1 VIYAFE
7 LASPLR
13 KGFGRDKVFSSQINK
28 ICEQMPLDP
37 EISKMD
43 TVVLSSKDL
52 KGLNRGK
59 VQTALLTKNPNVT
72 FIYIWSKKGEEDL
85 IDTPFKVELKKV
97 TPDSLYSAVNEIISD
112 TLIKSGRL
120 NADDSDSSIAIPKPL
135 KPKFKASQFG
145 RKDIEE
151 TEEAEEVV
159 IKIDPITGLHYYND
173 DITDEMIYCDETG
186 RQLTPAEIQI
196 AKDKIAMERKGEE
209 KEENGS
215 DDSDDDFEDID
226 IDLDADEESKDK
238 LKPATIN
245 LIKDAMAPE
254 EEVAEE
260 VPAPIA
266 VDKSTELK
274 NEIESIKSFNN
285 WGALNDALQETSIF
299 AELIANDADYN
310 GTIKVLES
318 LEVQMLDIMQNPRL
332 TADEKF
338 DKLLDLGRDKTTTKG
353 IANSLMVDKVISII
367 HNLSAEVGSI
377 AKTIVNKN
385 YKAIDAAAAVDR
397 IVLDDTANNEV
408 IDAAVKAEISLLNT
422 KKEISSLYSVMN
434 KTVQDTTKNLTS
446 GLPSENELINQI
458 IGMSDEYF
466 TPKNTKDL
474 FHRMLE
480 ALEENKNTFVQAD
493 ESVNKLL
500 DKLNDVAIKYRE
512 VIKYQSE
519 RILLLKANRVEDI
532 VIMDTALKPT
542 MQLFVGESGSGVTS
556 TVLARAGVI
565 ARGAKNVVIIDLS
578 RKAKFE
584 DYGIEAETWEN
595 FSESR
600 INREFLCVKAPE
612 IIDID
617 EILSHLKTRLDNYGS
632 INIILSP
639 EMISE
644 AAMLAGDSLTLN
656 FISDCTPR
664 NMVVMQEAIGAL
676 SSISNI
682 ARKVV
687 LVNPVQDPISCCR
700 TLGVELGNT
709 KLITIPY
716 LPEMK
721 ECLVN
726 KTQPAMYPEIR
737 GAYSHF

>member
-1 VIYAFE
+1 MIYSFE
-7 LASPLR
+7 LASLLR

-37 EISKMD
+37 EVSKMD

-97 TPDSLYSAVNEIISD
+97 TADSLYTAVNEIISD
-112 TLIKSGRL
+112 TLIKSGKL
-120 NADDSDSSIAIPKPL
+120 NADDSDSDIAIPKPL
-135 KPKFKASQFG
+135 KPKFKASKFG
-145 RKDIEE
+145 KKDEE
-151 TEEAEEVV
+151 DVEEAEEVIV
-159 IKIDPITGLHYYND
+159 KIDPITGLHYFND
-173 DITDEMIYCDETG
+173 DVTDEMIYCDEDG
-186 RQLTPAEIQI
+186 RRLTPAEVQI
-196 AKDKIAMERKGEE
+196 AKDKLAAEK
-209 KEENGS
+209 KEEAGS
-215 DDSDDDFEDID
+215 NDGGEDDDGFEDID
-226 IDLDADEESKDK
+226 IDLDDDNASGVEEKVALYPVK
-238 LKPATIN
+238 E
-245 LIKDAMAPE
+245 AMIPEQEE
-254 EEVAEE
+254 EEVKEQ
-260 VPAPIA
+260 PA
-266 VDKSTELK
+266 VNKSTELK

-285 WGALNDALQETSIF
+285 WEALNDALQETSIF
-299 AELIANDADYN
+299 ADLIANDADYN
-310 GTIKVLES
+310 GTLKVLES

-332 TADEKF
+332 SADEKF

-353 IANSLMVDKVISII
+353 ITNSIMVDKLISII
-367 HNLSAEVGSI
+367 HNLSAQVGSI
-377 AKTIVNKN
+377 AKGIVDKN

-408 IDAAVKAEISLLNT
+408 IDAAVKAEVSLLNT
-422 KKEISSLYSVMN
+422 KKEIASLYSVMN
-434 KTVQDTTKNLTS
+434 KTVQDTTKGFTA

-474 FHRMLE
+474 FHKMFE
-480 ALEENKNTFVQAD
+480 ALEENKSTFVQAD
-493 ESVNKLL
+493 ESVNRLL

-542 MQLFVGESGSGVTS
+542 MQLFIGESGSGVTS
-556 TVLARAGVI
+556 TVLARTGVI

-578 RKAKFE
+578 RKAKFA

-595 FSESR
+595 FSENR
-600 INREFLCVKAPE
+600 VNREFICVTAPE

-639 EMISE
+639 EQISE

-676 SSISNI
+676 SSIPNI

-737 GAYSHF
+737 GAFSHF

>member
-1 VIYAFE
+1 MIYSFE
-7 LASPLR
+7 LASLLR

-37 EISKMD
+37 EVSKMD

-97 TPDSLYSAVNEIISD
+97 TADLLYSAVNEIISD
-112 TLIKSGRL
+112 TLIKSGKL
-120 NADDSDSSIAIPKPL
+120 NADDSDSAIAIPKPL
-135 KPKFKASQFG
+135 KPKFKASKFG
-145 RKDIEE
+145 KKNEDEVEE
-151 TEEAEEVV
+151 TEEVV
-159 IKIDPITGLHYYND
+159 VKIDPITGLHYYND
-173 DITDEMIYCDETG
+173 DITDEMIYCDEDG
-186 RQLTPAEIQI
+186 RRLTPAEVQI
-196 AKDKIAMERKGEE
+196 AKDKLAAEK
-209 KEENGS
+209 KEEAGS
-215 DDSDDDFEDID
+215 NDGREDDDGFEDID
-226 IDLDADEESKDK
+226 IDLDDDSNTSGIEEKVALYPVK
-238 LKPATIN
+238 E
-245 LIKDAMAPE
+245 AMIPEQEE
-254 EEVAEE
+254 EEVKEQP
-260 VPAPIA
+260 VIN
-266 VDKSTELK
+266 KSMELK

-285 WGALNDALQETSIF
+285 WEALNDALQETSIF

-310 GTIKVLES
+310 GTLKVLES

-332 TADEKF
+332 SADEKF

-353 IANSLMVDKVISII
+353 ITNSIMVDKLISII
-367 HNLSAEVGSI
+367 HNLSAQVGSI
-377 AKTIVNKN
+377 AKGIVDKN

-408 IDAAVKAEISLLNT
+408 IDAAVKAEVSLLNT
-422 KKEISSLYSVMN
+422 KKEIASLYSVMN
-434 KTVQDTTKNLTS
+434 KTVQDTTKGLTS

-474 FHRMLE
+474 FHKMLE
-480 ALEENKNTFVQAD
+480 ALEENKSTFVQAD
-493 ESVNKLL
+493 ESVNRLL

-542 MQLFVGESGSGVTS
+542 MQLFIGESGSGVTS
-556 TVLARAGVI
+556 TVLARTGVI

-578 RKAKFE
+578 RKAKFA
-584 DYGIEAETWEN
+584 DYGIETETWEN
-595 FSESR
+595 FSENR
-600 INREFLCVKAPE
+600 VNREFICVTAPE

-639 EMISE
+639 EQISE

-676 SSISNI
+676 SSIPNI
-682 ARKVV
+682 ARKVI

-737 GAYSHF
+737 GAFSHF

>member
-1 VIYAFE
+1 
-7 LASPLR
+7 
-13 KGFGRDKVFSSQINK
+13 
-28 ICEQMPLDP
+28 MPLDP
-37 EISKMD
+37 EVSKMD

-97 TPDSLYSAVNEIISD
+97 TADSLYTAVNEIISD
-112 TLIKSGRL
+112 TLIKSGKL
-120 NADDSDSSIAIPKPL
+120 NADDSDSAIAIPKPL
-135 KPKFKASQFG
+135 KPKFKASRFG
-145 RKDIEE
+145 KKDEE
-151 TEEAEEVV
+151 EVEEAEEVIV
-159 IKIDPITGLHYYND
+159 KIDPITGLHYFND
-173 DITDEMIYCDETG
+173 DITDEMIYCDENG
-186 RQLTPAEIQI
+186 RRLTPAEVQI
-196 AKDKIAMERKGEE
+196 AKDKLAAEK
-209 KEENGS
+209 KEEVGS
-215 DDSDDDFEDID
+215 NDDSDDDGFEDID
-226 IDLDADEESKDK
+226 IDLDDDSNTSGIEEKVALYPVK
-238 LKPATIN
+238 E
-245 LIKDAMAPE
+245 AMISEQEE
-254 EEVAEE
+254 EEVKEQP
-260 VPAPIA
+260 VIN
-266 VDKSTELK
+266 KSVELK

-285 WGALNDALQETSIF
+285 WEALNDALQETSIF

-310 GTIKVLES
+310 GTLKVLES

-332 TADEKF
+332 SADEKF

-353 IANSLMVDKVISII
+353 ITNSIMVDKLISII
-367 HNLSAEVGSI
+367 HNLSAQVGSI
-377 AKTIVNKN
+377 AKGIVDKN

-408 IDAAVKAEISLLNT
+408 IDAAVKAEVSLLNT
-422 KKEISSLYSVMN
+422 KKEIASLYSVMN
-434 KTVQDTTKNLTS
+434 KTVQDTTKGLTS

-474 FHRMLE
+474 FHKMLE
-480 ALEENKNTFVQAD
+480 ALEENKSTFVQAD
-493 ESVNKLL
+493 ESVNRLL

-519 RILLLKANRVEDI
+519 RILLLKANRGEDI

-542 MQLFVGESGSGVTS
+542 MQLFIGESGSGVTS
-556 TVLARAGVI
+556 TVLARTGVI

-578 RKAKFE
+578 RKAKFA
-584 DYGIEAETWEN
+584 DYGIETETWEN
-595 FSESR
+595 FSENR
-600 INREFLCVKAPE
+600 VNREFICVTAPE

-639 EMISE
+639 EQISE

-676 SSISNI
+676 SSIPNI

-737 GAYSHF
+737 GAFSHF

>member
-1 VIYAFE
+1 MIYAFD
-7 LASPLR
+7 LASTLR

-37 EISKMD
+37 EVSKMD

-72 FIYIWSKKGEEDL
+72 FIYVWNKKGEEDL

-112 TLIKSGRL
+112 TLIKSGKL
-120 NADDSDSSIAIPKPL
+120 NADDSDSAIAIPKPL

-145 RKDIEE
+145 KKDIEE

-159 IKIDPITGLHYYND
+159 IKVDPITGLHYYND

-196 AKDKIAMERKGEE
+196 AKDKIAMEK
-209 KEENGS
+209 KEEAGNESSNGN
-215 DDSDDDFEDID
+215 DNDDFEDID
-226 IDLDADEESKDK
+226 IDLEDESGAKDE
-238 LKPATIN
+238 AQASTVS
-245 LIKDAMAPE
+245 LIKEAMAPE
-254 EEVAEE
+254 EEAVEE
-260 VPAPIA
+260 APAA

-353 IANSLMVDKVISII
+353 IANSLMVDKVVSII

-422 KKEISSLYSVMN
+422 KKEISLLYSVMN

-565 ARGAKNVVIIDLS
+565 ARGAKNVVILDLS
-578 RKAKFE
+578 RKAKFA

-595 FSESR
+595 FSENR
-600 INREFLCVKAPE
+600 VNREFLCVQAPE

-639 EMISE
+639 EQISE

-676 SSISNI
+676 SSIPNI

-726 KTQPAMYPEIR
+726 KAQPAMYPEIR
-737 GAYSHF
+737 GAFSHF

>member
-1 VIYAFE
+1 
-7 LASPLR
+7 
-13 KGFGRDKVFSSQINK
+13 
-28 ICEQMPLDP
+28 MPLDP

-145 RKDIEE
+145 RKDVEE
-151 TEEAEEVV
+151 TEESEEVI

-186 RQLTPAEIQI
+186 RQLTPAEVQI
-196 AKDKIAMERKGEE
+196 AKDKLAMEHKGEE
-209 KEENGS
+209 NEDSGS
-215 DDSDDDFEDID
+215 SSDGDDDFEDID
-226 IDLDADEESKDK
+226 IDLDNDADESEGN
-238 LKPATIN
+238 KPSTVS

-254 EEVAEE
+254 EDEVIEPKADA
-260 VPAPIA
+260 VPT
-266 VDKSTELK
+266 VDKATELK

-310 GTIKVLES
+310 GTLKVLES

-353 IANSLMVDKVISII
+353 IANSLMVDKLISII

-377 AKTIVNKN
+377 AKSIVNKN

-556 TVLARAGVI
+556 TVLARTGVI
-565 ARGAKNVVIIDLS
+565 ARGAKNVVVIDLS

-584 DYGIEAETWEN
+584 DYGIEPETWDN
-595 FSESR
+595 FSENR
-600 INREFLCVKAPE
+600 INREFLCVTAPE

-617 EILSHLKTRLDNYGS
+617 EIVDHLKTRLDNYGS
-632 INIILSP
+632 INIVLSP
-639 EMISE
+639 EQVSE
-644 AAMLAGDSLTLN
+644 IAMLAENSLTLN

-664 NMVVMQEAIGAL
+664 NMVVMQEAIASL

-700 TLGVELGNT
+700 ILGVELGNT

-737 GAYSHF
+737 GAFSHF

>member
-1 VIYAFE
+1 MIYSFE
-7 LASPLR
+7 LASLLR

-37 EISKMD
+37 EVSKMD

-97 TPDSLYSAVNEIISD
+97 TADSLYSAVNEIISD
-112 TLIKSGRL
+112 TLIKSGKL
-120 NADDSDSSIAIPKPL
+120 NADDSDSAIAIPKPL
-135 KPKFKASQFG
+135 KPKFKASRFG
-145 RKDIEE
+145 KKDEE
-151 TEEAEEVV
+151 EVEEAEEVIV
-159 IKIDPITGLHYYND
+159 KIDPITGLHYFND
-173 DITDEMIYCDETG
+173 DITDEMIYCDEDG
-186 RQLTPAEIQI
+186 RRLTPAEVQI
-196 AKDKIAMERKGEE
+196 AKDKLAAEK
-209 KEENGS
+209 KEEAGS
-215 DDSDDDFEDID
+215 NDGREDDDGFEDID
-226 IDLDADEESKDK
+226 IDLDDDSNTSGIEEKVALYPVK
-238 LKPATIN
+238 E
-245 LIKDAMAPE
+245 AMIPEQEE
-254 EEVAEE
+254 EEVKEQP
-260 VPAPIA
+260 VIN
-266 VDKSTELK
+266 KSMELK

-285 WGALNDALQETSIF
+285 WEALNDALQETSIF

-310 GTIKVLES
+310 GTLKVLES

-332 TADEKF
+332 SADEKF

-353 IANSLMVDKVISII
+353 ITNSIMVDKLISII
-367 HNLSAEVGSI
+367 HNLSAQVGSI
-377 AKTIVNKN
+377 AKNIVDKN
-385 YKAIDAAAAVDR
+385 YKAIDTAAAVDR

-408 IDAAVKAEISLLNT
+408 IDAAVKAEVSLLNT
-422 KKEISSLYSVMN
+422 KKEIASLYSVMN
-434 KTVQDTTKNLTS
+434 KTVQDTTKGFTA

-474 FHRMLE
+474 FHKMLE
-480 ALEENKNTFVQAD
+480 ALEENKSTFVQAD
-493 ESVNKLL
+493 ESVNRLL

-542 MQLFVGESGSGVTS
+542 MQLFIGESGSGVTS
-556 TVLARAGVI
+556 TVLARTGVI

-578 RKAKFE
+578 RKAKFA
-584 DYGIEAETWEN
+584 DYGIETETWEN
-595 FSESR
+595 FSENR
-600 INREFLCVKAPE
+600 VNREFICVTAPE

-639 EMISE
+639 EQISE

-737 GAYSHF
+737 GAFSHF

>member
-1 VIYAFE
+1 MIYSFE
-7 LASPLR
+7 LASLLR

-37 EISKMD
+37 EVSKMD

-97 TPDSLYSAVNEIISD
+97 TADSLYTAVNEIISD
-112 TLIKSGRL
+112 TLIKSGKL
-120 NADDSDSSIAIPKPL
+120 NADDSDSAIAIPKPL
-135 KPKFKASQFG
+135 KPKFKASKFG
-145 RKDIEE
+145 KKDEE
-151 TEEAEEVV
+151 EVEEAEEVIV
-159 IKIDPITGLHYYND
+159 KIDPITGLHYFND
-173 DITDEMIYCDETG
+173 DVTDEMIYCDEDG
-186 RQLTPAEIQI
+186 RRLTPAEVQI
-196 AKDKIAMERKGEE
+196 AKDKLAMEK
-209 KEENGS
+209 KEEAGS
-215 DDSDDDFEDID
+215 NTDDGDDGFEDID
-226 IDLDADEESKDK
+226 IDLDDDNNTSGIEEKVALYPVK
-238 LKPATIN
+238 E
-245 LIKDAMAPE
+245 AMIPEQEE
-254 EEVAEE
+254 EEVKEQP
-260 VPAPIA
+260 V

-285 WGALNDALQETSIF
+285 WEALNDALQETSIF
-299 AELIANDADYN
+299 ADLIANDADYN
-310 GTIKVLES
+310 GTLKVLES

-332 TADEKF
+332 SADEKF

-353 IANSLMVDKVISII
+353 ITNSIMVDKLISII
-367 HNLSAEVGSI
+367 HNLSAQVGSL
-377 AKTIVNKN
+377 AKTIVDKN

-408 IDAAVKAEISLLNT
+408 IDAAVKAEVSLLNT
-422 KKEISSLYSVMN
+422 KKEIASLYSVMN
-434 KTVQDTTKNLTS
+434 KAVQDTTKGFTA

-474 FHRMLE
+474 FHKMLE
-480 ALEENKNTFVQAD
+480 ALEENKSTFVQAD
-493 ESVNKLL
+493 ESVNRLL

-542 MQLFVGESGSGVTS
+542 MQLFIGESGSGVTS
-556 TVLARAGVI
+556 TVLARTGVI

-578 RKAKFE
+578 RKAKFA
-584 DYGIEAETWEN
+584 DYGIETETWEN
-595 FSESR
+595 FSENR
-600 INREFLCVKAPE
+600 VNREFICVTAPE

-639 EMISE
+639 EQISE

-676 SSISNI
+676 SSIPNI

-737 GAYSHF
+737 GAFSHF

>member
-1 VIYAFE
+1 MIYSFE
-7 LASPLR
+7 LASLLR

-37 EISKMD
+37 EVSKMD

-97 TPDSLYSAVNEIISD
+97 TADSLYSAVNEIISD
-112 TLIKSGRL
+112 TLIKSGKL
-120 NADDSDSSIAIPKPL
+120 NADDSDSAIAIPKPL
-135 KPKFKASQFG
+135 KPKFKASKFG
-145 RKDIEE
+145 KKDEDEVEE
-151 TEEAEEVV
+151 TEEVV
-159 IKIDPITGLHYYND
+159 VKIDPITGLHYYND
-173 DITDEMIYCDETG
+173 DITDEMIYCDEDG
-186 RQLTPAEIQI
+186 RRLTPAEVQI
-196 AKDKIAMERKGEE
+196 AKDKLAAEK
-209 KEENGS
+209 KEEAGS
-215 DDSDDDFEDID
+215 NDGREDDDGFEDID
-226 IDLDADEESKDK
+226 IDLDAEDNDK

-254 EEVAEE
+254 EKVAEE
-260 VPAPIA
+260 APAPIA

-385 YKAIDAAAAVDR
+385 YKAIDAAASVDR

-480 ALEENKNTFVQAD
+480 ALEENKSTFVQAD
-493 ESVNKLL
+493 ESVNRLL

-542 MQLFVGESGSGVTS
+542 MQLFIGESGSGVTS
-556 TVLARAGVI
+556 TVLARTGVI

-578 RKAKFE
+578 RKAKFA

-595 FSESR
+595 FSENR
-600 INREFLCVKAPE
+600 VNREFICVTAPE

-639 EMISE
+639 EQISE

-676 SSISNI
+676 SSIPNI

-737 GAYSHF
+737 GAFSHF

>member
-1 VIYAFE
+1 
-7 LASPLR
+7 
-13 KGFGRDKVFSSQINK
+13 
-28 ICEQMPLDP
+28 MPLDP

-145 RKDIEE
+145 RKDVEE

-209 KEENGS
+209 KEDSGS
-215 DDSDDDFEDID
+215 DDGDDDFEDID
-226 IDLDADEESKDK
+226 IDLDTDDTEAQDK

-245 LIKDAMAPE
+245 LIKDAMSPV

-260 VPAPIA
+260 APAPVA

-385 YKAIDAAAAVDR
+385 YKAIDAAASVDR

-480 ALEENKNTFVQAD
+480 SLEENKNTFVQAD

-542 MQLFVGESGSGVTS
+542 MQLFIGESGSGVTS
-556 TVLARAGVI
+556 TVLARTGVI

-578 RKAKFE
+578 RKAKFA

-595 FSESR
+595 FSENR
-600 INREFLCVKAPE
+600 VNREFICVTAPE

-639 EMISE
+639 EQISE

-676 SSISNI
+676 SSIPNI

>member
-1 VIYAFE
+1 MIYSFE
-7 LASPLR
+7 LASLLR

-37 EISKMD
+37 EVSKMD

-97 TPDSLYSAVNEIISD
+97 TADSLYTAVNEIISD
-112 TLIKSGRL
+112 TLIKSGKL
-120 NADDSDSSIAIPKPL
+120 NADDSDSAIAIPKPL
-135 KPKFKASQFG
+135 KPKFKASKFG
-145 RKDIEE
+145 KKDEE
-151 TEEAEEVV
+151 EVEEAEEVIV
-159 IKIDPITGLHYYND
+159 KIDPITGLHYFND
-173 DITDEMIYCDETG
+173 DVTDEMIYCDEDG
-186 RQLTPAEIQI
+186 RRLTPAEVQI
-196 AKDKIAMERKGEE
+196 AKDKLAMEK
-209 KEENGS
+209 KEEAGS
-215 DDSDDDFEDID
+215 NTDDGDDGFEDID
-226 IDLDADEESKDK
+226 IDLDDDNNTSGIEEKVALYPVK
-238 LKPATIN
+238 E
-245 LIKDAMAPE
+245 AMIPEQEE
-254 EEVAEE
+254 EEVKEQP
-260 VPAPIA
+260 V

-285 WGALNDALQETSIF
+285 WEALNDALQETSIF
-299 AELIANDADYN
+299 ADLIANDADYN
-310 GTIKVLES
+310 GTLKVLES

-332 TADEKF
+332 SADEKF

-353 IANSLMVDKVISII
+353 ITNSIMVDKLISII
-367 HNLSAEVGSI
+367 HNLSAQVGSL
-377 AKTIVNKN
+377 AKTIVDKN

-408 IDAAVKAEISLLNT
+408 IDAAVKAEVSLLNT
-422 KKEISSLYSVMN
+422 KKEIASLYSVMN
-434 KTVQDTTKNLTS
+434 KTVQDTTKGFTA

-474 FHRMLE
+474 FHKMLE
-480 ALEENKNTFVQAD
+480 ALEENKSTFVQAD
-493 ESVNKLL
+493 ESVNRLL

-542 MQLFVGESGSGVTS
+542 MQLFIGESGSGVTS
-556 TVLARAGVI
+556 TVLARTGVI

-578 RKAKFE
+578 RKAKFA
-584 DYGIEAETWEN
+584 DYGIETETWEN
-595 FSESR
+595 FSENR
-600 INREFLCVKAPE
+600 VNREFICVTAPE

-639 EMISE
+639 EQISE

-676 SSISNI
+676 SSIPNI

-737 GAYSHF
+737 GAFSHF

>member
-1 VIYAFE
+1 
-7 LASPLR
+7 
-13 KGFGRDKVFSSQINK
+13 
-28 ICEQMPLDP
+28 MPLDP
-37 EISKMD
+37 EVSKMD

-97 TPDSLYSAVNEIISD
+97 TADSLYSAVNEIISD
-112 TLIKSGRL
+112 TLIKSGKL
-120 NADDSDSSIAIPKPL
+120 NADDSDSAIAIPKPL
-135 KPKFKASQFG
+135 KPKFKASKFG
-145 RKDIEE
+145 KKDEDEVEE
-151 TEEAEEVV
+151 TEEVV
-159 IKIDPITGLHYYND
+159 VKIDPITGLHYYND
-173 DITDEMIYCDETG
+173 DITDEMIYCDESG
-186 RQLTPAEIQI
+186 RQLTPAEVQI
-196 AKDKIAMERKGEE
+196 AKDKLAMEK
-209 KEENGS
+209 KEEAGS
-215 DDSDDDFEDID
+215 NDDDGFEDID
-226 IDLDADEESKDK
+226 IDLDDDGNTSGIEEKVALYPVK
-238 LKPATIN
+238 E
-245 LIKDAMAPE
+245 AMIPEQEE
-254 EEVAEE
+254 EEVKEQP
-260 VPAPIA
+260 VIN
-266 VDKSTELK
+266 KSMELK

-285 WGALNDALQETSIF
+285 WEALNDALQETSIF

-310 GTIKVLES
+310 GTLKVLES

-332 TADEKF
+332 SADEKF

-353 IANSLMVDKVISII
+353 ITNSIMVDKLISII
-367 HNLSAEVGSI
+367 HNLSAQVGSI
-377 AKTIVNKN
+377 AKGIVDKN

-408 IDAAVKAEISLLNT
+408 IDAAVKAEVSLLNT
-422 KKEISSLYSVMN
+422 KKEIASLYSVMN
-434 KTVQDTTKNLTS
+434 KTVQDTTKGFTA

-474 FHRMLE
+474 FHKMLE
-480 ALEENKNTFVQAD
+480 ALEENKSTFVQAD
-493 ESVNKLL
+493 ESVNRLL

-542 MQLFVGESGSGVTS
+542 MQLFIGESGSGVTS
-556 TVLARAGVI
+556 TVLARTGVI

-578 RKAKFE
+578 RKAKFA
-584 DYGIEAETWEN
+584 DYGIEIETWEN
-595 FSESR
+595 FSENR
-600 INREFLCVKAPE
+600 VNREFICITAPE

-639 EMISE
+639 EQISE

-676 SSISNI
+676 SSIPNI

-737 GAYSHF
+737 GAFSHF

>member
-1 VIYAFE
+1 MIYAFE
-7 LASPLR
+7 LASTLR

-37 EISKMD
+37 EVSKMD

-72 FIYIWSKKGEEDL
+72 FIYVWNKKGEEDL

-145 RKDIEE
+145 KKDVEE
-151 TEEAEEVV
+151 SEESEEVI

-196 AKDKIAMERKGEE
+196 AKDKIAMEH
-209 KEENGS
+209 KEEEEEAT
-215 DDSDDDFEDID
+215 DDDDDFEDID
-226 IDLDADEESKDK
+226 IDLDADESEDEDKSK
-238 LKPATIN
+238 PSTVS

-254 EEVAEE
+254 EEVIVEE
-260 VPAPIA
+260 APA
-266 VDKSTELK
+266 VGKSEELK

-353 IANSLMVDKVISII
+353 IANSLMVDKIISII

-377 AKTIVNKN
+377 AKSIVNKN

-500 DKLNDVAIKYRE
+500 DKLNEVAIKYRE

-556 TVLARAGVI
+556 TVLARTGVI

-578 RKAKFE
+578 RRAKFE

-639 EMISE
+639 EQVSE
-644 AAMLAGDSLTLN
+644 IAMLAGDSLTLN

-664 NMVVMQEAIGAL
+664 NMVIMQEAIAAL

-700 TLGVELGNT
+700 ILGVELGNT

-737 GAYSHF
+737 GAFSHF

>member
-1 VIYAFE
+1 MIYSFE
-7 LASPLR
+7 LASLLR

-37 EISKMD
+37 EVSKMD

-97 TPDSLYSAVNEIISD
+97 TADSLYSAVNEIISD
-112 TLIKSGRL
+112 TLIKSGKL
-120 NADDSDSSIAIPKPL
+120 NADDSDSAIAIPKPL
-135 KPKFKASQFG
+135 KPKFKASKFG
-145 RKDIEE
+145 KKDEE
-151 TEEAEEVV
+151 EVEEAEEVIV
-159 IKIDPITGLHYYND
+159 KIDPITGLHYFND
-173 DITDEMIYCDETG
+173 DITDEMIYCDEDG
-186 RQLTPAEIQI
+186 RRLTPAEVQI
-196 AKDKIAMERKGEE
+196 AKDKLAMEK
-209 KEENGS
+209 KEEAGS
-215 DDSDDDFEDID
+215 NDGGEDDDGFEDID
-226 IDLDADEESKDK
+226 IDLDDDSNTSGIEEKVALYPVKEAMIPEQEEESVKEQ
-238 LKPATIN
+238 PAIN
-245 LIKDAMAPE
+245 
-254 EEVAEE
+254 
-260 VPAPIA
+260 
-266 VDKSTELK
+266 KSMELK
-274 NEIESIKSFNN
+274 NEIESIQSFNN
-285 WGALNDALQETSIF
+285 WEALNDALQETSIF

-310 GTIKVLES
+310 GTLKVLES

-332 TADEKF
+332 SADEKF

-353 IANSLMVDKVISII
+353 ITNSIMVDKLISII
-367 HNLSAEVGSI
+367 HNLSAQVGSI
-377 AKTIVNKN
+377 AKGIVDKN

-408 IDAAVKAEISLLNT
+408 IDAAVKAEVSLLNT
-422 KKEISSLYSVMN
+422 KKEIASLYSVMN
-434 KTVQDTTKNLTS
+434 KTVQDTTKGFTA

-474 FHRMLE
+474 FHKMLE
-480 ALEENKNTFVQAD
+480 ALEENKSTFVQAD
-493 ESVNKLL
+493 ESVNRLL

-542 MQLFVGESGSGVTS
+542 MQLFIGESGSGVTS
-556 TVLARAGVI
+556 TVLARTGVI

-578 RKAKFE
+578 RKAKFA
-584 DYGIEAETWEN
+584 DYGIEAETWDN
-595 FSESR
+595 FSENR
-600 INREFLCVKAPE
+600 VNREFICVTAPE

-639 EMISE
+639 EQISE

-664 NMVVMQEAIGAL
+664 NMVIIQEAIGAL
-676 SSISNI
+676 SSIPNI

-737 GAYSHF
+737 GAFSHF

>member
-1 VIYAFE
+1 MIYAFE
-7 LASPLR
+7 LASTLR

-59 VQTALLTKNPNVT
+59 VQTALLTKNPSVT
-72 FIYIWSKKGEEDL
+72 FIYVWSKKGEEDL

-145 RKDIEE
+145 RKDVEE
-151 TEEAEEVV
+151 AEEAEEVV
-159 IKIDPITGLHYYND
+159 IKIDPVTGLHYYND

-196 AKDKIAMERKGEE
+196 AKDKIAMEHKGEE
-209 KEENGS
+209 KEDSGS
-215 DDSDDDFEDID
+215 DDGNDDFEDID

-254 EEVAEE
+254 EEVVEE
-260 VPAPIA
+260 APAPVA

-385 YKAIDAAAAVDR
+385 YKAIDAAASVDR

-556 TVLARAGVI
+556 TVLARTGVI

-595 FSESR
+595 FAESR

-737 GAYSHF
+737 GAFSHF

>member
-1 VIYAFE
+1 MIYSFE
-7 LASPLR
+7 LASLLR

-37 EISKMD
+37 EVSKMD

-97 TPDSLYSAVNEIISD
+97 TADSLYSAVNEIISD
-112 TLIKSGRL
+112 TLIKSGKL
-120 NADDSDSSIAIPKPL
+120 NADDSDSAIAIPKPL
-135 KPKFKASQFG
+135 KPKFKASKFG
-145 RKDIEE
+145 KKDEDEVEE
-151 TEEAEEVV
+151 TEEVV
-159 IKIDPITGLHYYND
+159 VKIDPITGLHYYND
-173 DITDEMIYCDETG
+173 DITDEMIYCDENG
-186 RQLTPAEIQI
+186 RQLTPAEVQI
-196 AKDKIAMERKGEE
+196 AKDKLAMEK
-209 KEENGS
+209 KEEAGS
-215 DDSDDDFEDID
+215 NDSTGDDDGFEDID
-226 IDLDADEESKDK
+226 IDLDDDSNTSGIEEKVALYPVK
-238 LKPATIN
+238 E
-245 LIKDAMAPE
+245 AMIPEQEE
-254 EEVAEE
+254 EEVKEQ
-260 VPAPIA
+260 PA
-266 VDKSTELK
+266 VNKSTELK

-285 WGALNDALQETSIF
+285 WEALNDALQETSIF
-299 AELIANDADYN
+299 ADLIANDADYN
-310 GTIKVLES
+310 GTLKVLES

-332 TADEKF
+332 SADEKF

-353 IANSLMVDKVISII
+353 ITNSIMVDKLISII
-367 HNLSAEVGSI
+367 HNLSAQVGSI
-377 AKTIVNKN
+377 AKGIVDKN

-408 IDAAVKAEISLLNT
+408 IDAAVKAEVSLLNT
-422 KKEISSLYSVMN
+422 KKEIASLYSVMN
-434 KTVQDTTKNLTS
+434 KTVQDTTKGFTA

-474 FHRMLE
+474 FHKMLE
-480 ALEENKNTFVQAD
+480 ALEENKSTFVQAD
-493 ESVNKLL
+493 ESVNRLL

-542 MQLFVGESGSGVTS
+542 MQLFIGESGSGVTS
-556 TVLARAGVI
+556 TVLARTGVI

-584 DYGIEAETWEN
+584 DYGIEPETWEN

-639 EMISE
+639 EQISE
-644 AAMLAGDSLTLN
+644 AAILAGDSLTLN

-676 SSISNI
+676 SSIPNI

-737 GAYSHF
+737 GAFSHF

>member
-1 VIYAFE
+1 MIYSFE
-7 LASPLR
+7 LASLLR

-37 EISKMD
+37 EVSKMD

-97 TPDSLYSAVNEIISD
+97 TADSLYTAVNEIISD
-112 TLIKSGRL
+112 TLIKSGKL
-120 NADDSDSSIAIPKPL
+120 NADDSDSAIAIPKPL
-135 KPKFKASQFG
+135 KPKFKASRFG
-145 RKDIEE
+145 KKDEDGV
-151 TEEAEEVV
+151 EEAEEVIV
-159 IKIDPITGLHYYND
+159 KIDPITGLHYFND
-173 DITDEMIYCDETG
+173 DITDEMIYCDEDG
-186 RQLTPAEIQI
+186 RRLTPAEVQI
-196 AKDKIAMERKGEE
+196 AKDKLAMEK
-209 KEENGS
+209 KEEAGS
-215 DDSDDDFEDID
+215 NDGGEDDDGFKDID
-226 IDLDADEESKDK
+226 IDLDDDNASGVEEKVALYPVK
-238 LKPATIN
+238 E
-245 LIKDAMAPE
+245 AMIPEQEE
-254 EEVAEE
+254 EEVKEQP
-260 VPAPIA
+260 VIN
-266 VDKSTELK
+266 KSMELK

-285 WGALNDALQETSIF
+285 WEALNDALQETSIF
-299 AELIANDADYN
+299 ADLIANDADYN
-310 GTIKVLES
+310 GTLKVLES

-332 TADEKF
+332 SADEKF

-353 IANSLMVDKVISII
+353 ITNSIMVDKLISII
-367 HNLSAEVGSI
+367 HNLSAQVGSI
-377 AKTIVNKN
+377 AKTIVDKN

-408 IDAAVKAEISLLNT
+408 IDAAVKAEVSLLNT
-422 KKEISSLYSVMN
+422 KKEIASLYSVMN
-434 KTVQDTTKNLTS
+434 KTVQDTTKGFTA

-474 FHRMLE
+474 FHKMLE
-480 ALEENKNTFVQAD
+480 ALEENKSTFVQAD
-493 ESVNKLL
+493 ESVNRLL

-542 MQLFVGESGSGVTS
+542 MQLFIGESGSGVTS
-556 TVLARAGVI
+556 TVLARTGVI

-578 RKAKFE
+578 RKAKFA
-584 DYGIEAETWEN
+584 DYGIETETWEN
-595 FSESR
+595 FSENR
-600 INREFLCVKAPE
+600 VNREFLCVKAPE

-639 EMISE
+639 EQISE
-644 AAMLAGDSLTLN
+644 AAMLVGDSLTLN

-676 SSISNI
+676 SSIPNI

-737 GAYSHF
+737 GAFSHF

>member
-1 VIYAFE
+1 MIYSFE
-7 LASPLR
+7 LASLLR

-37 EISKMD
+37 EVSKMD

-97 TPDSLYSAVNEIISD
+97 TADSLYSAVNEIISD
-112 TLIKSGRL
+112 TLIKSGKL
-120 NADDSDSSIAIPKPL
+120 NADDSDSTIAIPKPL
-135 KPKFKASQFG
+135 KPKFKASRFG
-145 RKDIEE
+145 KKDEDE
-151 TEEAEEVV
+151 VEEAEEVIV
-159 IKIDPITGLHYYND
+159 KIDPITGLHYFND
-173 DITDEMIYCDETG
+173 DITDEMIYCDEDG
-186 RQLTPAEIQI
+186 RRLTPAEVQI
-196 AKDKIAMERKGEE
+196 AKDKLAMEK
-209 KEENGS
+209 KEEAGS
-215 DDSDDDFEDID
+215 NDGGEDDDGFEDID
-226 IDLDADEESKDK
+226 IDLDDDNASGVEEKVDLYPVK
-238 LKPATIN
+238 E
-245 LIKDAMAPE
+245 AMIPEQEE
-254 EEVAEE
+254 EEVKEQ
-260 VPAPIA
+260 PA
-266 VDKSTELK
+266 VNKSTELK

-285 WGALNDALQETSIF
+285 WEALNDALQETSIF

-310 GTIKVLES
+310 GTLKVLES

-332 TADEKF
+332 SADEKF

-353 IANSLMVDKVISII
+353 ITNSIMVDKLISII
-367 HNLSAEVGSI
+367 HNLSAQVGSI
-377 AKTIVNKN
+377 AKTIVDKN

-408 IDAAVKAEISLLNT
+408 IDAAVKAEVSLLNT
-422 KKEISSLYSVMN
+422 KKEIASLYSVMN
-434 KTVQDTTKNLTS
+434 KTVQDTTKGFTA

-474 FHRMLE
+474 FHKMLE
-480 ALEENKNTFVQAD
+480 ALEENKSTFVQAD
-493 ESVNKLL
+493 ESVNRLL

-542 MQLFVGESGSGVTS
+542 MQLFIGESGSGVTS
-556 TVLARAGVI
+556 TVLARTGVI
-565 ARGAKNVVIIDLS
+565 ARGAKNVVIIDLG
-578 RKAKFE
+578 RKAKFA
-584 DYGIEAETWEN
+584 DYGIETETWEN
-595 FSESR
+595 FSENR
-600 INREFLCVKAPE
+600 VNREFICVTAPE

-639 EMISE
+639 EQISE

-737 GAYSHF
+737 GAFSHF

>member
-1 VIYAFE
+1 MIYSFE
-7 LASPLR
+7 LASLLR

-37 EISKMD
+37 EVSKMD

-97 TPDSLYSAVNEIISD
+97 TADSLYTAVNEIISD
-112 TLIKSGRL
+112 TLIKSGKL
-120 NADDSDSSIAIPKPL
+120 NADDSDSAIAIPKPL
-135 KPKFKASQFG
+135 KLKFKASRFG
-145 RKDIEE
+145 KKNEDEVEE
-151 TEEAEEVV
+151 TEEV
-159 IKIDPITGLHYYND
+159 IVKIDPITGLHYFND
-173 DITDEMIYCDETG
+173 DITDEMIYCDEDG
-186 RQLTPAEIQI
+186 RRLTPAEVQI
-196 AKDKIAMERKGEE
+196 AKDKLAMEK
-209 KEENGS
+209 KEEAGSNDDGDDNG
-215 DDSDDDFEDID
+215 FEDID
-226 IDLDADEESKDK
+226 IDLDDDSNTSGIEEKVSLYSVKE
-238 LKPATIN
+238 
-245 LIKDAMAPE
+245 AMIPEQEE
-254 EEVAEE
+254 EEVKEQP
-260 VPAPIA
+260 V
-266 VDKSTELK
+266 VNKSTELK

-285 WGALNDALQETSIF
+285 WEALNDALQETSIF

-310 GTIKVLES
+310 GTLKVLES

-332 TADEKF
+332 SADEKF

-353 IANSLMVDKVISII
+353 ITNSIMVDKLVSII
-367 HNLSAEVGSI
+367 HNLSAQVGSI
-377 AKTIVNKN
+377 AKTIVDKN

-408 IDAAVKAEISLLNT
+408 IDAAVKAEVSLLNT
-422 KKEISSLYSVMN
+422 KKEIASLYSVMN
-434 KTVQDTTKNLTS
+434 KTVQDTTKGFTA

-474 FHRMLE
+474 FHKMLE
-480 ALEENKNTFVQAD
+480 ALEENKSTFVQAD
-493 ESVNKLL
+493 ESVNRLL

-542 MQLFVGESGSGVTS
+542 MQLFIGESGSGVTS
-556 TVLARAGVI
+556 TVLARTGVI

-578 RKAKFE
+578 RKAKFA
-584 DYGIEAETWEN
+584 DYGIETETWEN
-595 FSESR
+595 FSENR
-600 INREFLCVKAPE
+600 VNREFICVTAPE

-639 EMISE
+639 EQISE
-644 AAMLAGDSLTLN
+644 AAMLVGDSLTLN

-664 NMVVMQEAIGAL
+664 NMVIMQEAIGAL

-737 GAYSHF
+737 GAFSHF

>member
-1 VIYAFE
+1 MIYSFE
-7 LASPLR
+7 LASLLR

-37 EISKMD
+37 EVSKMD

-97 TPDSLYSAVNEIISD
+97 TADSLYTAVNEIISD
-112 TLIKSGRL
+112 TLIKSGKL

-135 KPKFKASQFG
+135 KPKFKASRFG
-145 RKDIEE
+145 KKDEE
-151 TEEAEEVV
+151 EVEEAEEVIV
-159 IKIDPITGLHYYND
+159 KIDPITGLHYFND
-173 DITDEMIYCDETG
+173 DITDEMIYCDEDG
-186 RQLTPAEIQI
+186 RRLTPAEVQI
-196 AKDKIAMERKGEE
+196 AKDKLAMEK
-209 KEENGS
+209 KEEAGS
-215 DDSDDDFEDID
+215 NDGGEDDDGFEDID
-226 IDLDADEESKDK
+226 IDLDDDNASGVEEKVALYPVK
-238 LKPATIN
+238 E
-245 LIKDAMAPE
+245 AMIPEQEE
-254 EEVAEE
+254 EEVKEQ
-260 VPAPIA
+260 PA
-266 VDKSTELK
+266 VNKSTELK

-285 WGALNDALQETSIF
+285 WEALNDALQETSIF

-310 GTIKVLES
+310 GTLKVLES

-332 TADEKF
+332 SADEKF

-353 IANSLMVDKVISII
+353 ITNSIMVDKLVSII
-367 HNLSAEVGSI
+367 HNLSAQVGSI
-377 AKTIVNKN
+377 AKGIVDKN

-408 IDAAVKAEISLLNT
+408 IDAAVKAEVSLLNT
-422 KKEISSLYSVMN
+422 KKEIASLYSVMN
-434 KTVQDTTKNLTS
+434 KTVQDTTKGFTA

-474 FHRMLE
+474 FHKMLE
-480 ALEENKNTFVQAD
+480 ALEENKSTFVQAD
-493 ESVNKLL
+493 ESVNRLL

-542 MQLFVGESGSGVTS
+542 MQLFIGESGSGVTS
-556 TVLARAGVI
+556 TVLARTGVI

-578 RKAKFE
+578 RKAKFA
-584 DYGIEAETWEN
+584 DYGIEIETWEN
-595 FSESR
+595 FSENR
-600 INREFLCVKAPE
+600 VNREFICVTAPE

-639 EMISE
+639 EQISE

-737 GAYSHF
+737 GAFSHF

>member
-1 VIYAFE
+1 MIYSFE
-7 LASPLR
+7 LASLLR

-37 EISKMD
+37 EVSKMD

-97 TPDSLYSAVNEIISD
+97 TADSLYSAVNEIISD
-112 TLIKSGRL
+112 TLIKSGKL
-120 NADDSDSSIAIPKPL
+120 NADDSDSAIAIPKPL
-135 KPKFKASQFG
+135 KPKFKASRFG
-145 RKDIEE
+145 KKDEE
-151 TEEAEEVV
+151 EVEEAEEVIV
-159 IKIDPITGLHYYND
+159 KIDPITGLHYFND
-173 DITDEMIYCDETG
+173 DITDEMIYCDEDG
-186 RQLTPAEIQI
+186 RRLTPAEVQI
-196 AKDKIAMERKGEE
+196 AKDKLAAEK
-209 KEENGS
+209 KEEAGSNDSNG
-215 DDSDDDFEDID
+215 DDDGFEDID
-226 IDLDADEESKDK
+226 IDLDDDSNTSGIEEKVALYPVK
-238 LKPATIN
+238 E
-245 LIKDAMAPE
+245 AMIPEQEE
-254 EEVAEE
+254 EEVKEQP
-260 VPAPIA
+260 VIN
-266 VDKSTELK
+266 KSMELK

-285 WGALNDALQETSIF
+285 WEALNDALQETSIF

-310 GTIKVLES
+310 GTLKVLES

-332 TADEKF
+332 SADEKF

-353 IANSLMVDKVISII
+353 ITNSIMVDKLISII
-367 HNLSAEVGSI
+367 HNLSAQVGSI
-377 AKTIVNKN
+377 AKGIVDKN

-397 IVLDDTANNEV
+397 IVLDDTANNDV
-408 IDAAVKAEISLLNT
+408 IDAAVKAEVSLLNT
-422 KKEISSLYSVMN
+422 KKEIASLYSVMN
-434 KTVQDTTKNLTS
+434 KTVQDTTKGFTA

-474 FHRMLE
+474 FHKMLE
-480 ALEENKNTFVQAD
+480 ALEENKSTFVQAD
-493 ESVNKLL
+493 ESVNRLL

-542 MQLFVGESGSGVTS
+542 MQLFIGESGSGVTS
-556 TVLARAGVI
+556 TVLARTGVI

-578 RKAKFE
+578 RKAKFD
-584 DYGIEAETWEN
+584 DYGIETETWEN
-595 FSESR
+595 FSENR
-600 INREFLCVKAPE
+600 VNREFICVTAPE

-639 EMISE
+639 EQISE

-676 SSISNI
+676 SSIPNI

-737 GAYSHF
+737 GAFSHF

>member
-1 VIYAFE
+1 
-7 LASPLR
+7 
-13 KGFGRDKVFSSQINK
+13 
-28 ICEQMPLDP
+28 MPLDP

-120 NADDSDSSIAIPKPL
+120 NADDSDSSIAIPNPL

-145 RKDIEE
+145 RKDVEEIEE
-151 TEEAEEVV
+151 SEEVI

-186 RQLTPAEIQI
+186 RQLTPAEVQI
-196 AKDKIAMERKGEE
+196 AKDKLAMEHKGEE
-209 KEENGS
+209 AEDSGS
-215 DDSDDDFEDID
+215 GSEGDDDFEDID
-226 IDLDADEESKDK
+226 IDLDNDTDGSEGKDK
-238 LKPATIN
+238 TSAIS

-254 EEVAEE
+254 EDAVEPKEDV
-260 VPAPIA
+260 VPT
-266 VDKSTELK
+266 VDKATELK

-310 GTIKVLES
+310 GTLKVLES

-353 IANSLMVDKVISII
+353 IANSLMVDKLISII

-377 AKTIVNKN
+377 AKSIVNKN

-556 TVLARAGVI
+556 TVLARTGVI
-565 ARGAKNVVIIDLS
+565 ARGAKNVVVIDLS

-584 DYGIEAETWEN
+584 DYGIEPETWDN
-595 FSESR
+595 FSENR
-600 INREFLCVKAPE
+600 INREFLCVSAPE

-617 EILSHLKTRLDNYGS
+617 EIVDHLKTRLDNYGS

-639 EMISE
+639 EQVSE
-644 AAMLAGDSLTLN
+644 IAMLAENSLTLN

-664 NMVVMQEAIGAL
+664 NMVVMQEAIASL

-700 TLGVELGNT
+700 ILGVELGNT

-737 GAYSHF
+737 GAFSHF

>member
-1 VIYAFE
+1 MIYSFE
-7 LASPLR
+7 LASLLR

-37 EISKMD
+37 EVSKMD

-97 TPDSLYSAVNEIISD
+97 TADSLYSAVNEIISD
-112 TLIKSGRL
+112 TLIKSGKL
-120 NADDSDSSIAIPKPL
+120 NADDSDSAIAIPKPL
-135 KPKFKASQFG
+135 KPKFKASRFG
-145 RKDIEE
+145 KKDEE
-151 TEEAEEVV
+151 EVEEAEEVIV
-159 IKIDPITGLHYYND
+159 KIDPITGLHYFND
-173 DITDEMIYCDETG
+173 DITDEMIYCDEDG
-186 RQLTPAEIQI
+186 RRLTPAEVQI
-196 AKDKIAMERKGEE
+196 AKDKLAMEK
-209 KEENGS
+209 KEEAGSNDSNG
-215 DDSDDDFEDID
+215 DDDGFEDID
-226 IDLDADEESKDK
+226 IDLDDDSNTSGIEEKVALYPVK
-238 LKPATIN
+238 E
-245 LIKDAMAPE
+245 AMIPEQEE
-254 EEVAEE
+254 EEVKEQP
-260 VPAPIA
+260 V
-266 VDKSTELK
+266 VNKSTELK

-285 WGALNDALQETSIF
+285 WEALNDALQETSIF

-310 GTIKVLES
+310 GTLKVLES

-332 TADEKF
+332 SADEKF

-353 IANSLMVDKVISII
+353 ITNSIMVDKLISII
-367 HNLSAEVGSI
+367 HNLSAQVGSI
-377 AKTIVNKN
+377 AKGIVDKN

-408 IDAAVKAEISLLNT
+408 IDAAVKAEVSLLNT
-422 KKEISSLYSVMN
+422 KKEIASLYSVMN
-434 KTVQDTTKNLTS
+434 KTVQDTTKGFTA

-474 FHRMLE
+474 FHKMLE
-480 ALEENKNTFVQAD
+480 ALEENKSTFVQAD
-493 ESVNKLL
+493 ESVNRLL

-542 MQLFVGESGSGVTS
+542 MQLFIGESGSGVTS
-556 TVLARAGVI
+556 TVLARTGVI

-578 RKAKFE
+578 RKAKFA
-584 DYGIEAETWEN
+584 DYGIETETWEN
-595 FSESR
+595 FSENR
-600 INREFLCVKAPE
+600 VNREFICVTAPE

-639 EMISE
+639 EQISE
-644 AAMLAGDSLTLN
+644 AAMLAGDSLTIN

-676 SSISNI
+676 SSIPNI

-737 GAYSHF
+737 GAFSHF

>member
-1 VIYAFE
+1 
-7 LASPLR
+7 
-13 KGFGRDKVFSSQINK
+13 
-28 ICEQMPLDP
+28 MPLDP
-37 EISKMD
+37 EVSKMD

-97 TPDSLYSAVNEIISD
+97 TADSLYTAVNEIISD
-112 TLIKSGRL
+112 TLIKSGKL
-120 NADDSDSSIAIPKPL
+120 NADDSDSAIAIPKPL
-135 KPKFKASQFG
+135 KPKFKASRFG
-145 RKDIEE
+145 KKDEE
-151 TEEAEEVV
+151 EVEEAEEVIV
-159 IKIDPITGLHYYND
+159 KIDPITGLHYFND
-173 DITDEMIYCDETG
+173 DITDEMIYCDEDG
-186 RQLTPAEIQI
+186 RRLTPAEVQI
-196 AKDKIAMERKGEE
+196 AKDKLAMEK
-209 KEENGS
+209 KEEAGS
-215 DDSDDDFEDID
+215 NDGGEDDDGFEDID
-226 IDLDADEESKDK
+226 IDLDDDNASGVGEKVALHPVKE
-238 LKPATIN
+238 
-245 LIKDAMAPE
+245 AMIPEQEE
-254 EEVAEE
+254 EEVKEQ
-260 VPAPIA
+260 PA
-266 VDKSTELK
+266 VNKSTELK

-285 WGALNDALQETSIF
+285 WEALNDALQETSIF
-299 AELIANDADYN
+299 ADLIANDADYN
-310 GTIKVLES
+310 GTLKVLES

-332 TADEKF
+332 SADEKF

-353 IANSLMVDKVISII
+353 ITNSIMVDKLVSII
-367 HNLSAEVGSI
+367 HNLSAQVGSI
-377 AKTIVNKN
+377 AKNIVDKN

-397 IVLDDTANNEV
+397 IVLDDTANNKV
-408 IDAAVKAEISLLNT
+408 IDAAVKAEVSLLNT
-422 KKEISSLYSVMN
+422 KKEIASLYSVMN
-434 KTVQDTTKNLTS
+434 KTVQDTTKGFTA
-446 GLPSENELINQI
+446 GLPSENELVNQI

-474 FHRMLE
+474 FHKMLE
-480 ALEENKNTFVQAD
+480 ALEENKSTFVQAD
-493 ESVNKLL
+493 ESVNRLL

-542 MQLFVGESGSGVTS
+542 MQLFIGESGSGVTS
-556 TVLARAGVI
+556 TVLARTGVI

-578 RKAKFE
+578 RKAKFA

-595 FSESR
+595 FSENR
-600 INREFLCVKAPE
+600 VNREFICVTAPE

-639 EMISE
+639 EQISE

-676 SSISNI
+676 SSIPNI

-687 LVNPVQDPISCCR
+687 LVTPVQDPISCCR

-737 GAYSHF
+737 GAFSHF

>member
-1 VIYAFE
+1 MIYSFE
-7 LASPLR
+7 LASLLR

-37 EISKMD
+37 EVSKMD

-97 TPDSLYSAVNEIISD
+97 TADSLYTAVNEIISD
-112 TLIKSGRL
+112 TLIKSGKL
-120 NADDSDSSIAIPKPL
+120 NADDSDSAIAIPKPL
-135 KPKFKASQFG
+135 KPKFKASKFG
-145 RKDIEE
+145 KKDEE
-151 TEEAEEVV
+151 EVEEAEEVIV
-159 IKIDPITGLHYYND
+159 KIDPITGLHYFND
-173 DITDEMIYCDETG
+173 DVTDEMIYCDEDG
-186 RQLTPAEIQI
+186 RRLTPAEVQI
-196 AKDKIAMERKGEE
+196 AKDKLAMEK
-209 KEENGS
+209 KEEAGS
-215 DDSDDDFEDID
+215 NDSTGDDDGFEDID
-226 IDLDADEESKDK
+226 IDLDDDSNTSGIEEKVALYPVK
-238 LKPATIN
+238 E
-245 LIKDAMAPE
+245 AMIPEQEE
-254 EEVAEE
+254 EEVKEQP
-260 VPAPIA
+260 VIN
-266 VDKSTELK
+266 KSMELK

-285 WGALNDALQETSIF
+285 WEALNDALQETSIF

-310 GTIKVLES
+310 GTLKVLES

-332 TADEKF
+332 SADEKF

-353 IANSLMVDKVISII
+353 ITNSIMVDKLISII
-367 HNLSAEVGSI
+367 HNLSAQVGSI
-377 AKTIVNKN
+377 AKGIVDKN

-408 IDAAVKAEISLLNT
+408 IDAAVKAEVSLLNT
-422 KKEISSLYSVMN
+422 KKEIASLYSVMN
-434 KTVQDTTKNLTS
+434 KTVQDTTKGFTA

-474 FHRMLE
+474 FHKMLE
-480 ALEENKNTFVQAD
+480 ALEENKSTFVQAD
-493 ESVNKLL
+493 ESVNRLL

-532 VIMDTALKPT
+532 IIMDTALKPT
-542 MQLFVGESGSGVTS
+542 MQLFIGESGSGVTS
-556 TVLARAGVI
+556 TVLARTGVI

-578 RKAKFE
+578 RKAKFA
-584 DYGIEAETWEN
+584 DYGIETETWEN
-595 FSESR
+595 FSENR
-600 INREFLCVKAPE
+600 VNREFICVTAPD

-639 EMISE
+639 EQISE

-737 GAYSHF
+737 GAFSHF

>member
-1 VIYAFE
+1 
-7 LASPLR
+7 
-13 KGFGRDKVFSSQINK
+13 
-28 ICEQMPLDP
+28 MPLDP
-37 EISKMD
+37 EVSKMD

-97 TPDSLYSAVNEIISD
+97 TADSLYTAVNEIISD
-112 TLIKSGRL
+112 TLIKSGKL
-120 NADDSDSSIAIPKPL
+120 NADDSDSAIAMPKPL
-135 KPKFKASQFG
+135 KPKFKASKFG
-145 RKDIEE
+145 KKDEDEVEE
-151 TEEAEEVV
+151 TEEVV
-159 IKIDPITGLHYYND
+159 VKIDPITGLHYFND
-173 DITDEMIYCDETG
+173 DITDEMIYCDEDG
-186 RQLTPAEIQI
+186 RRLTPAEVQI
-196 AKDKIAMERKGEE
+196 AKDKLAMEK
-209 KEENGS
+209 KEEAGSNDSNG
-215 DDSDDDFEDID
+215 DDDGFEDID
-226 IDLDADEESKDK
+226 IDLDDDSNTSGIEEKVALYPVK
-238 LKPATIN
+238 E
-245 LIKDAMAPE
+245 AMIPEQE
-254 EEVAEE
+254 EEEIKEQPV
-260 VPAPIA
+260 VN
-266 VDKSTELK
+266 KSTELK

-285 WGALNDALQETSIF
+285 WEALNDALQETSIF
-299 AELIANDADYN
+299 ADLIANDADYN
-310 GTIKVLES
+310 GTLKVLES

-332 TADEKF
+332 SADEKF

-353 IANSLMVDKVISII
+353 ITNSIMVDKLISII
-367 HNLSAEVGSI
+367 HNLSAQVGSI
-377 AKTIVNKN
+377 AKGIVDKN

-408 IDAAVKAEISLLNT
+408 IDAAVKAEVSLLNT
-422 KKEISSLYSVMN
+422 KKEIASLYSVMN
-434 KTVQDTTKNLTS
+434 KTVQNTTKGFTA

-474 FHRMLE
+474 FHKMLE
-480 ALEENKNTFVQAD
+480 ALEENKSTFVQAD
-493 ESVNKLL
+493 ESVNRLL

-542 MQLFVGESGSGVTS
+542 MQLFIGESGSGVTS
-556 TVLARAGVI
+556 TVLARTGVI

-578 RKAKFE
+578 RKAKFA
-584 DYGIEAETWEN
+584 DYGIETETWEN
-595 FSESR
+595 FSENR
-600 INREFLCVKAPE
+600 VNREFICVTAPE

-639 EMISE
+639 EQISE

-676 SSISNI
+676 SSIPNI

-737 GAYSHF
+737 GAFSHF

>member
-1 VIYAFE
+1 MIYSFE
-7 LASPLR
+7 LASLLR

-37 EISKMD
+37 EVSKMD

-97 TPDSLYSAVNEIISD
+97 TADSLYSAVNEIISD
-112 TLIKSGRL
+112 TLIKSGKL
-120 NADDSDSSIAIPKPL
+120 NADDSDSAIAIPKPL
-135 KPKFKASQFG
+135 KPKFKASKFG
-145 RKDIEE
+145 KKDEE
-151 TEEAEEVV
+151 EVEEAEEVIV
-159 IKIDPITGLHYYND
+159 KIDPITGLHYFND
-173 DITDEMIYCDETG
+173 DITDEMIYCDEDG
-186 RQLTPAEIQI
+186 RRLTPAEVQI
-196 AKDKIAMERKGEE
+196 AKDKLAMEK
-209 KEENGS
+209 KEEAGSNDSNG
-215 DDSDDDFEDID
+215 DDDGFEDID
-226 IDLDADEESKDK
+226 IDLDDDGNTSGIEEKVALYPVK
-238 LKPATIN
+238 E
-245 LIKDAMAPE
+245 AMIPEQEE
-254 EEVAEE
+254 EEVKEQP
-260 VPAPIA
+260 VIN
-266 VDKSTELK
+266 KSTELK

-285 WGALNDALQETSIF
+285 WEALNDALQETSIF

-310 GTIKVLES
+310 GTLKVLES

-332 TADEKF
+332 SADEKF

-353 IANSLMVDKVISII
+353 ITNSIMVDKLVSII
-367 HNLSAEVGSI
+367 HNLSAQVGSI
-377 AKTIVNKN
+377 AKTIVDKN

-408 IDAAVKAEISLLNT
+408 IDAAVKAEVSLLNT
-422 KKEISSLYSVMN
+422 KKEIASLYSVMN
-434 KTVQDTTKNLTS
+434 KTVQDTTKGFTA

-474 FHRMLE
+474 FHKMLE
-480 ALEENKNTFVQAD
+480 ALEENKSTFVQAD
-493 ESVNKLL
+493 ESVNRLL

-542 MQLFVGESGSGVTS
+542 MQLFIGESGSGVTS
-556 TVLARAGVI
+556 TVLARTGVI

-578 RKAKFE
+578 RKAKFA
-584 DYGIEAETWEN
+584 DYGIETETWEN
-595 FSESR
+595 FSENR
-600 INREFLCVKAPE
+600 VNREFICVTAPE

-639 EMISE
+639 EQISE

-676 SSISNI
+676 SSIPNI

-737 GAYSHF
+737 GAFSHF

>member
-1 VIYAFE
+1 MIYAFE
-7 LASPLR
+7 LASSLR

-145 RKDIEE
+145 RKDVEE

-196 AKDKIAMERKGEE
+196 AKDKIAMERKEEE

-245 LIKDAMAPE
+245 LIKDAMVPE

-260 VPAPIA
+260 APAPV

-385 YKAIDAAAAVDR
+385 YKAIDAAASVDR

-542 MQLFVGESGSGVTS
+542 MQLFVGESGSGITS
-556 TVLARAGVI
+556 TVLARTGVI
-565 ARGAKNVVIIDLS
+565 ARGAKNVVVIDLS

-584 DYGIEAETWEN
+584 DYGIEPETWEN

-639 EMISE
+639 EQISE

-737 GAYSHF
+737 GAFSHF

>member
-1 VIYAFE
+1 MIYSFE
-7 LASPLR
+7 LASLLR

-37 EISKMD
+37 EVSKMD

-97 TPDSLYSAVNEIISD
+97 TADSLYSAVNEIISD
-112 TLIKSGRL
+112 TLIKSGKL
-120 NADDSDSSIAIPKPL
+120 NADDSDSAIAIPKPL
-135 KPKFKASQFG
+135 KPKFKASRFG
-145 RKDIEE
+145 KKDEE
-151 TEEAEEVV
+151 EVEEAEEVIV
-159 IKIDPITGLHYYND
+159 KIDPITGLHYFND
-173 DITDEMIYCDETG
+173 DITDEMIYCDEDG
-186 RQLTPAEIQI
+186 RRLTPAEVQI
-196 AKDKIAMERKGEE
+196 AKDKLAAEK
-209 KEENGS
+209 KEEAGS
-215 DDSDDDFEDID
+215 NDGKEDDDGFEDID
-226 IDLDADEESKDK
+226 IDLDDDSNTSGIEEKVALYPVK
-238 LKPATIN
+238 E
-245 LIKDAMAPE
+245 AMIPEQEE
-254 EEVAEE
+254 EEVKEQP
-260 VPAPIA
+260 V
-266 VDKSTELK
+266 VNKSTELK

-285 WGALNDALQETSIF
+285 WEALNDALQETSIF

-310 GTIKVLES
+310 GTLKVLES

-332 TADEKF
+332 SADEKF

-353 IANSLMVDKVISII
+353 ITNSIMVDKLVSII
-367 HNLSAEVGSI
+367 HNLSAQVGSI
-377 AKTIVNKN
+377 AKGIVDKN

-408 IDAAVKAEISLLNT
+408 IDAAVKAEVSLLNT
-422 KKEISSLYSVMN
+422 KKEIASLYSVMN
-434 KTVQDTTKNLTS
+434 KTVQDTTKGLTS

-474 FHRMLE
+474 FHKMLE
-480 ALEENKNTFVQAD
+480 ALEENKSTFVQAD
-493 ESVNKLL
+493 ESVNRLL

-542 MQLFVGESGSGVTS
+542 MQLFIGESGSGVTS
-556 TVLARAGVI
+556 TVLARTGVI

-578 RKAKFE
+578 RKAKFA
-584 DYGIEAETWEN
+584 DYGIESETWEN
-595 FSESR
+595 FSENR
-600 INREFLCVKAPE
+600 VNREFICVTAPE

-639 EMISE
+639 EQISE

-676 SSISNI
+676 SSIPNI

-737 GAYSHF
+737 GAFSHF

>member
-1 VIYAFE
+1 MIYSFE
-7 LASPLR
+7 LASLLR

-37 EISKMD
+37 EVSKMD

-97 TPDSLYSAVNEIISD
+97 TADSLYSAVNEIISD
-112 TLIKSGRL
+112 TLIKSGKL
-120 NADDSDSSIAIPKPL
+120 NADDSDSAIAIPKPL
-135 KPKFKASQFG
+135 KPKFKASKFG
-145 RKDIEE
+145 KKDEE
-151 TEEAEEVV
+151 EVEEAEEVIV
-159 IKIDPITGLHYYND
+159 KIDPITGLHYFND
-173 DITDEMIYCDETG
+173 DVTDEMIYCDEDG
-186 RQLTPAEIQI
+186 RRLTPAEVQI
-196 AKDKIAMERKGEE
+196 AKDKLAMEK
-209 KEENGS
+209 KEEAGS
-215 DDSDDDFEDID
+215 NDSTGDDDDGFEDID
-226 IDLDADEESKDK
+226 IDLDDYSNTSGIEEKVALYPVK
-238 LKPATIN
+238 E
-245 LIKDAMAPE
+245 AMIPEQEE
-254 EEVAEE
+254 EEVKEQ
-260 VPAPIA
+260 PA
-266 VDKSTELK
+266 VNKSTELK

-285 WGALNDALQETSIF
+285 WEALNDALQETSIF

-310 GTIKVLES
+310 GTLKVLES

-332 TADEKF
+332 SADEKF

-353 IANSLMVDKVISII
+353 ITNSIMVDKLVSII
-367 HNLSAEVGSI
+367 HNLSAQVGSI
-377 AKTIVNKN
+377 AKGIVDKN

-408 IDAAVKAEISLLNT
+408 IDAAVKAEVSLLNT
-422 KKEISSLYSVMN
+422 KKEIASLYSVMN
-434 KTVQDTTKNLTS
+434 KTVQDTTKGFTA

-474 FHRMLE
+474 FHKMLE
-480 ALEENKNTFVQAD
+480 ALEENKSTFVQAD
-493 ESVNKLL
+493 ESVNRLL

-542 MQLFVGESGSGVTS
+542 MQLFIGESGSGVTS
-556 TVLARAGVI
+556 TVLARTGVI
-565 ARGAKNVVIIDLS
+565 ARGAKNVAIIDLS
-578 RKAKFE
+578 RKAKFA
-584 DYGIEAETWEN
+584 DYGIEIETWEN
-595 FSESR
+595 FSENR
-600 INREFLCVKAPE
+600 VNREFICVTAPE

-639 EMISE
+639 EQISE

-737 GAYSHF
+737 GAFSHF

>member
-1 VIYAFE
+1 MIYSFE
-7 LASPLR
+7 LASLLR

-37 EISKMD
+37 EVSKMD

-97 TPDSLYSAVNEIISD
+97 TADSLYTAVNEIISD
-112 TLIKSGRL
+112 TLIKSGKL
-120 NADDSDSSIAIPKPL
+120 NADDSDSAIAIPKPL
-135 KPKFKASQFG
+135 KPKFKASRFG
-145 RKDIEE
+145 KKDEE
-151 TEEAEEVV
+151 EVEEAEEVIV
-159 IKIDPITGLHYYND
+159 KIDPITGLHYFND
-173 DITDEMIYCDETG
+173 DITDEMIYCDEDG
-186 RQLTPAEIQI
+186 RRLTPAEVQI
-196 AKDKIAMERKGEE
+196 AKDKLAMEK
-209 KEENGS
+209 KEEAGSNDSNG
-215 DDSDDDFEDID
+215 DDDGFEDID
-226 IDLDADEESKDK
+226 IDLDDDGNTSGIEEKVALYPVK
-238 LKPATIN
+238 E
-245 LIKDAMAPE
+245 AMIPEQEE
-254 EEVAEE
+254 EEVKEQP
-260 VPAPIA
+260 VIN
-266 VDKSTELK
+266 KSMELK

-285 WGALNDALQETSIF
+285 WEALNDALQETSIF

-310 GTIKVLES
+310 GTLKVLES
-318 LEVQMLDIMQNPRL
+318 LEVQMLDIMQDPRL
-332 TADEKF
+332 SADEKF

-353 IANSLMVDKVISII
+353 ITNSIMVDKLVSII
-367 HNLSAEVGSI
+367 HNLSAQVGSI
-377 AKTIVNKN
+377 AKGIVDKN

-408 IDAAVKAEISLLNT
+408 IDAAVKAEVSLLNT
-422 KKEISSLYSVMN
+422 KKEIASLYSVMN
-434 KTVQDTTKNLTS
+434 KTVQDTTKGFTA

-474 FHRMLE
+474 FHKMLE
-480 ALEENKNTFVQAD
+480 ALEENKSTFVQAD
-493 ESVNKLL
+493 ESVNRLL

-542 MQLFVGESGSGVTS
+542 MQLFIGESGSGVTS
-556 TVLARAGVI
+556 TVLARTGVI

-578 RKAKFE
+578 RKAKFA
-584 DYGIEAETWEN
+584 DYGIEIETWEN
-595 FSESR
+595 FSENR
-600 INREFLCVKAPE
+600 VNREFICVTAPE

-639 EMISE
+639 EQISE

-676 SSISNI
+676 SSIPNI

-737 GAYSHF
+737 GAFSHF

>member
-1 VIYAFE
+1 MIYSFE
-7 LASPLR
+7 LASLLR

-37 EISKMD
+37 EVSKMD

-97 TPDSLYSAVNEIISD
+97 TADSLYTAVNEIISD
-112 TLIKSGRL
+112 TLIKSGKL
-120 NADDSDSSIAIPKPL
+120 NADDSDSAIAIPKPL
-135 KPKFKASQFG
+135 KPKFKASRFG
-145 RKDIEE
+145 KKDEE
-151 TEEAEEVV
+151 EVEEAEEVIV
-159 IKIDPITGLHYYND
+159 KIDPITGLHYFND
-173 DITDEMIYCDETG
+173 DITDEMIYCDEDG
-186 RQLTPAEIQI
+186 RRLTPAEVQI
-196 AKDKIAMERKGEE
+196 ARDKLAMEK
-209 KEENGS
+209 KEEAGS
-215 DDSDDDFEDID
+215 NDDDGFEDID
-226 IDLDADEESKDK
+226 IDLDDDSNTSGIEEKVTLYPVK
-238 LKPATIN
+238 E
-245 LIKDAMAPE
+245 AMIPEQEE
-254 EEVAEE
+254 EEVKEQP
-260 VPAPIA
+260 VIN
-266 VDKSTELK
+266 KSMELK

-285 WGALNDALQETSIF
+285 WEALNDALQETSIF

-310 GTIKVLES
+310 GTLKVLES

-332 TADEKF
+332 SADEKF

-353 IANSLMVDKVISII
+353 ITNSIMVDKLISII
-367 HNLSAEVGSI
+367 HNLSAQVGSI
-377 AKTIVNKN
+377 AKGIVDKN

-408 IDAAVKAEISLLNT
+408 IDAAVKAEVSLLNT
-422 KKEISSLYSVMN
+422 KKEIASLYSVMN
-434 KTVQDTTKNLTS
+434 KTVQDTTKGFTA

-474 FHRMLE
+474 FHKMLE
-480 ALEENKNTFVQAD
+480 ALEKNKSTFVQAD
-493 ESVNKLL
+493 ESVNRLL

-542 MQLFVGESGSGVTS
+542 MQLFIGESGSGVTS
-556 TVLARAGVI
+556 TVLARTGVI

-578 RKAKFE
+578 RKAKFA
-584 DYGIEAETWEN
+584 DYGIETETWEN
-595 FSESR
+595 FSE
-600 INREFLCVKAPE
+600 NRVNKEFICVTAPE

-639 EMISE
+639 EQISE

-737 GAYSHF
+737 GAFSHF

>member
-1 VIYAFE
+1 MIYSFE
-7 LASPLR
+7 LASLLR

-37 EISKMD
+37 EVSKMD

-97 TPDSLYSAVNEIISD
+97 TADSLYTAVNEIISD
-112 TLIKSGRL
+112 TLIKSGKL
-120 NADDSDSSIAIPKPL
+120 NADDSDSAIAIPKPL
-135 KPKFKASQFG
+135 KPKFKASRFG
-145 RKDIEE
+145 KKDEDE
-151 TEEAEEVV
+151 VEEAEEVIV
-159 IKIDPITGLHYYND
+159 KIDPITGLHYFND
-173 DITDEMIYCDETG
+173 DITDEIIYCDEDG
-186 RQLTPAEIQI
+186 RRLTPAEVQI
-196 AKDKIAMERKGEE
+196 AKDKLAMEK
-209 KEENGS
+209 KEEAGS
-215 DDSDDDFEDID
+215 NDDDGFEDID
-226 IDLDADEESKDK
+226 IDLDDDNASGVEEKVALYPVK
-238 LKPATIN
+238 E
-245 LIKDAMAPE
+245 AMIPEQEE
-254 EEVAEE
+254 EEVKEQ
-260 VPAPIA
+260 PA

-285 WGALNDALQETSIF
+285 WEALNDALQETSIF

-310 GTIKVLES
+310 GTLKVLES

-332 TADEKF
+332 SADEKF

-353 IANSLMVDKVISII
+353 ITNSIMVDKLVSII
-367 HNLSAEVGSI
+367 HNLSAQVGSI
-377 AKTIVNKN
+377 AKTIVDKN
-385 YKAIDAAAAVDR
+385 YRAIDAAAAVDR

-408 IDAAVKAEISLLNT
+408 IDAAVKAEVSLLNT
-422 KKEISSLYSVMN
+422 KKEIASLYSVMN
-434 KTVQDTTKNLTS
+434 KTVQDTTKGFTA

-466 TPKNTKDL
+466 TPKNTKGL
-474 FHRMLE
+474 FHKMLE
-480 ALEENKNTFVQAD
+480 ALEENKSTFVQAD
-493 ESVNKLL
+493 ESVNRLL

-542 MQLFVGESGSGVTS
+542 MQLFIGESGSGVTS
-556 TVLARAGVI
+556 TVLARTGVI

-578 RKAKFE
+578 RKAKFA

-595 FSESR
+595 FSENR
-600 INREFLCVKAPE
+600 VNREFICVIAPE

-639 EMISE
+639 EQISE

-676 SSISNI
+676 SSIPNI

-737 GAYSHF
+737 GAFSHF

>member
-1 VIYAFE
+1 MIYSFE
-7 LASPLR
+7 LASLLR

-37 EISKMD
+37 EVSKMD

-97 TPDSLYSAVNEIISD
+97 TADSLYTAVNEIISD
-112 TLIKSGRL
+112 TLIKSGKL
-120 NADDSDSSIAIPKPL
+120 NADDSDSAIAIPKPL
-135 KPKFKASQFG
+135 KPKFKASRFG
-145 RKDIEE
+145 KKDEE
-151 TEEAEEVV
+151 EVEEAEEVIV
-159 IKIDPITGLHYYND
+159 KIDPITGLHYFND
-173 DITDEMIYCDETG
+173 DITDEMIYCDEDG
-186 RQLTPAEIQI
+186 RRLTPAEVQI
-196 AKDKIAMERKGEE
+196 AKDKLAAE
-209 KEENGS
+209 KKKEAGS
-215 DDSDDDFEDID
+215 NDSTGDDDGFEDID
-226 IDLDADEESKDK
+226 IDLDDDSNTSGIEEKVSLYPVKE
-238 LKPATIN
+238 
-245 LIKDAMAPE
+245 AMIPEQEE
-254 EEVAEE
+254 EEVKEQP
-260 VPAPIA
+260 VIN
-266 VDKSTELK
+266 KSMELK

-285 WGALNDALQETSIF
+285 WEALNDALQETSIF
-299 AELIANDADYN
+299 ADLIANDADYN
-310 GTIKVLES
+310 GTLKVLES

-332 TADEKF
+332 SADEKF

-353 IANSLMVDKVISII
+353 ITNSIMVDKLVSII
-367 HNLSAEVGSI
+367 HNLSAQVGSI
-377 AKTIVNKN
+377 AKNIVDKN

-408 IDAAVKAEISLLNT
+408 IDAAVKAEVSLLNT
-422 KKEISSLYSVMN
+422 KKEIASLYSVMN
-434 KTVQDTTKNLTS
+434 KTVQDTTKGFTA

-474 FHRMLE
+474 FHKMLE
-480 ALEENKNTFVQAD
+480 TLEENKSTFVQAD
-493 ESVNKLL
+493 ESVNRLL

-542 MQLFVGESGSGVTS
+542 MQLFIGESGSGITS
-556 TVLARAGVI
+556 TVLARTGVI

-578 RKAKFE
+578 RKAKFA

-595 FSESR
+595 FSENR
-600 INREFLCVKAPE
+600 VNREFICVTAPE

-639 EMISE
+639 EQISE

-676 SSISNI
+676 SSIPNI

-737 GAYSHF
+737 GAFSHF

>member
-1 VIYAFE
+1 MIYSFE
-7 LASPLR
+7 LASLLR

-37 EISKMD
+37 EVSKMD

-97 TPDSLYSAVNEIISD
+97 TADSLYTAVNEIISD
-112 TLIKSGRL
+112 TLIKSGKL
-120 NADDSDSSIAIPKPL
+120 NADDSDSAIAIPKPL
-135 KPKFKASQFG
+135 KPKFKASRFG
-145 RKDIEE
+145 KKDEE
-151 TEEAEEVV
+151 EVEEAEEVIV
-159 IKIDPITGLHYYND
+159 KIDPITGLHYFND
-173 DITDEMIYCDETG
+173 DITDEMIYCDEDG
-186 RQLTPAEIQI
+186 RRLTPAEVQI
-196 AKDKIAMERKGEE
+196 AKDKLAAEKKKEAGSNDGGE
-209 KEENGS
+209 
-215 DDSDDDFEDID
+215 DDDGFEDID
-226 IDLDADEESKDK
+226 IDLDDDNTTSGIEEKVTLHPVK
-238 LKPATIN
+238 E
-245 LIKDAMAPE
+245 AMIPEQE
-254 EEVAEE
+254 EEEIKEQPV
-260 VPAPIA
+260 VN
-266 VDKSTELK
+266 KSTELK

-285 WGALNDALQETSIF
+285 WEALNDALQETSIF
-299 AELIANDADYN
+299 ADLIANDADYN
-310 GTIKVLES
+310 GTLKVLES

-332 TADEKF
+332 SADEKF

-353 IANSLMVDKVISII
+353 ITNSIMVDKLVSII
-367 HNLSAEVGSI
+367 HNLSAQVGSI
-377 AKTIVNKN
+377 AKNIVDKN

-408 IDAAVKAEISLLNT
+408 IDAAVKAEVSLLNT
-422 KKEISSLYSVMN
+422 KKEIASLYSVMN
-434 KTVQDTTKNLTS
+434 KTVQDTTKGFTA

-474 FHRMLE
+474 FHKMLE
-480 ALEENKNTFVQAD
+480 ALEENKSTFVQAD
-493 ESVNKLL
+493 ESVNRLL

-542 MQLFVGESGSGVTS
+542 MQLFIGESGSGVTS
-556 TVLARAGVI
+556 TVLARTGVI

-578 RKAKFE
+578 RKAKFA

-595 FSESR
+595 FSENR
-600 INREFLCVKAPE
+600 VNREFICVTAPE

-639 EMISE
+639 EQISE

-676 SSISNI
+676 SSIPNI

-737 GAYSHF
+737 GAFSHF

>member
-1 VIYAFE
+1 MIYSFE
-7 LASPLR
+7 LASLLR

-37 EISKMD
+37 EVSKMD

-97 TPDSLYSAVNEIISD
+97 TADSLYSAVNEIISD
-112 TLIKSGRL
+112 TLIKSGKL
-120 NADDSDSSIAIPKPL
+120 NADDSDSAIAIPKPL
-135 KPKFKASQFG
+135 KPKFKASRFG
-145 RKDIEE
+145 KKDEE
-151 TEEAEEVV
+151 EVEEAEEVIV
-159 IKIDPITGLHYYND
+159 KIDPITGLHYFND
-173 DITDEMIYCDETG
+173 DITDEMIYCDEDG
-186 RQLTPAEIQI
+186 RRLTPAEVQI
-196 AKDKIAMERKGEE
+196 AKDKLAMEK
-209 KEENGS
+209 KEEAGSNDDNG
-215 DDSDDDFEDID
+215 FEDID
-226 IDLDADEESKDK
+226 IDLDDDSNTSSIEEKVALYPVK
-238 LKPATIN
+238 E
-245 LIKDAMAPE
+245 AMIPEQEE
-254 EEVAEE
+254 EEVKEQP
-260 VPAPIA
+260 VTN
-266 VDKSTELK
+266 KSMELK

-285 WGALNDALQETSIF
+285 WEALNDALQETSIF
-299 AELIANDADYN
+299 ADLIANDADYN
-310 GTIKVLES
+310 GTLKVLES

-332 TADEKF
+332 SADEKF

-353 IANSLMVDKVISII
+353 ITNSIMVDKLVSII
-367 HNLSAEVGSI
+367 HNLSAQVGSI
-377 AKTIVNKN
+377 AKGIVDKN

-408 IDAAVKAEISLLNT
+408 IDAAVKAEVSLLNT
-422 KKEISSLYSVMN
+422 KKEIASLYSVMN
-434 KTVQDTTKNLTS
+434 KTVQDTTKGFTA

-474 FHRMLE
+474 FHKMLE
-480 ALEENKNTFVQAD
+480 ALEENKSTFVQAD
-493 ESVNKLL
+493 ESVNRLL

-542 MQLFVGESGSGVTS
+542 MQLFIGESGSGVTS
-556 TVLARAGVI
+556 TVLARTGVI

-578 RKAKFE
+578 RKAKFA
-584 DYGIEAETWEN
+584 DYGIETETWEN
-595 FSESR
+595 FSENR
-600 INREFLCVKAPE
+600 VNREFICVTAPE

-639 EMISE
+639 EQISE

-676 SSISNI
+676 SSIPNI

-737 GAYSHF
+737 GAFSHF

>member
-1 VIYAFE
+1 MIYSFE
-7 LASPLR
+7 LASLLR

-37 EISKMD
+37 EVSKMD

-97 TPDSLYSAVNEIISD
+97 TADSLYSAVNEIISD
-112 TLIKSGRL
+112 TLIKSGKL
-120 NADDSDSSIAIPKPL
+120 NADDSDSAIAIPKPL
-135 KPKFKASQFG
+135 KPKFKASKFG
-145 RKDIEE
+145 KKDEDEVEE
-151 TEEAEEVV
+151 TEEV
-159 IKIDPITGLHYYND
+159 IVKIDPITGLHYFND
-173 DITDEMIYCDETG
+173 DITDEMIYCDEDG
-186 RQLTPAEIQI
+186 RRLTPAEVQI
-196 AKDKIAMERKGEE
+196 AKDKLAMEK
-209 KEENGS
+209 KEEAGS
-215 DDSDDDFEDID
+215 NDGGEDDDGFEDID
-226 IDLDADEESKDK
+226 IDLDDDNASGVEEKVALYPVK
-238 LKPATIN
+238 E
-245 LIKDAMAPE
+245 AMIPEQEE
-254 EEVAEE
+254 EEVKEQ
-260 VPAPIA
+260 PA
-266 VDKSTELK
+266 VNKSTELK

-285 WGALNDALQETSIF
+285 WEALNDALQETSIF

-310 GTIKVLES
+310 GTLKVLES

-332 TADEKF
+332 SADEKF

-353 IANSLMVDKVISII
+353 ITNSIMVDKLISII
-367 HNLSAEVGSI
+367 HNLSAQVGSI
-377 AKTIVNKN
+377 AKGIVDKN

-408 IDAAVKAEISLLNT
+408 IDAAVKAEVSLLNT
-422 KKEISSLYSVMN
+422 KKEIASLYSVMN
-434 KTVQDTTKNLTS
+434 KTVQDTTKGFTA

-474 FHRMLE
+474 FHKMLE
-480 ALEENKNTFVQAD
+480 ALEENKSTFVQAD
-493 ESVNKLL
+493 ESVNRLL

-542 MQLFVGESGSGVTS
+542 MQLFIGESGSGVTS
-556 TVLARAGVI
+556 TVLARTGVI

-578 RKAKFE
+578 RKAKFA
-584 DYGIEAETWEN
+584 DYGIETETWEN
-595 FSESR
+595 FSENR
-600 INREFLCVKAPE
+600 VNREFICVTAPE

-639 EMISE
+639 EQISE

-676 SSISNI
+676 SSIPNI

-737 GAYSHF
+737 GAFSHF

>member
-1 VIYAFE
+1 MIYAFE
-7 LASPLR
+7 LASTLR

-59 VQTALLTKNPNVT
+59 VQTALFTKNPSVT
-72 FIYIWSKKGEEDL
+72 FIYVWSKKGEEDL

-135 KPKFKASQFG
+135 KSRFKASQFG
-145 RKDIEE
+145 RKDVEE

-215 DDSDDDFEDID
+215 DDSDDFEDID

-385 YKAIDAAAAVDR
+385 YKAIDAAASVDR

-542 MQLFVGESGSGVTS
+542 MQLFIGESGSGVTS

-595 FSESR
+595 FSEGR

-639 EMISE
+639 EQISE

>member
-1 VIYAFE
+1 MIYSFE
-7 LASPLR
+7 LASLLR

-37 EISKMD
+37 EVSKMD

-97 TPDSLYSAVNEIISD
+97 TADSLYSAVNEIISD
-112 TLIKSGRL
+112 TLIKSGKL
-120 NADDSDSSIAIPKPL
+120 NADDSDSAIAIPKPL
-135 KPKFKASQFG
+135 KPKFKASRFG
-145 RKDIEE
+145 KKDEDE
-151 TEEAEEVV
+151 VEEAEEVIV
-159 IKIDPITGLHYYND
+159 KIDPITGLHYFND
-173 DITDEMIYCDETG
+173 DITDEMIYCDEDG
-186 RQLTPAEIQI
+186 RRLTPAEVQI
-196 AKDKIAMERKGEE
+196 AKDKLAMEK
-209 KEENGS
+209 KEEAGS
-215 DDSDDDFEDID
+215 NDGGEDDDGFEDID
-226 IDLDADEESKDK
+226 IDLDDDSNTSGIEEKVALYPVK
-238 LKPATIN
+238 E
-245 LIKDAMAPE
+245 AMIPEQEE
-254 EEVAEE
+254 EEVKEQ
-260 VPAPIA
+260 PA
-266 VDKSTELK
+266 VNKSTELK

-285 WGALNDALQETSIF
+285 WEALNDALQETSIF

-310 GTIKVLES
+310 GTLKVLES

-332 TADEKF
+332 SADEKF

-353 IANSLMVDKVISII
+353 ITNSIMVDKLISII
-367 HNLSAEVGSI
+367 HNLSAQVGSI
-377 AKTIVNKN
+377 AKGIVDKN

-408 IDAAVKAEISLLNT
+408 IDAAVKAEVSLLNT
-422 KKEISSLYSVMN
+422 KKEIASLYSVMN
-434 KTVQDTTKNLTS
+434 KTVQDTTKGFTS

-474 FHRMLE
+474 FHKMLE
-480 ALEENKNTFVQAD
+480 ALEENKSTFVQAD
-493 ESVNKLL
+493 ESVNRLL

-542 MQLFVGESGSGVTS
+542 MQLFIGESGSGVTS
-556 TVLARAGVI
+556 TVLARTGVI

-578 RKAKFE
+578 RKAKFA
-584 DYGIEAETWEN
+584 DYGIETETWEN
-595 FSESR
+595 FSENR
-600 INREFLCVKAPE
+600 VNREFICVTAPE

-639 EMISE
+639 EQISE
-644 AAMLAGDSLTLN
+644 AAMLAGDSLTIN

-676 SSISNI
+676 SSIPNI

-737 GAYSHF
+737 GAFSHF

>member
-145 RKDIEE
+145 RKDVEE

-245 LIKDAMAPE
+245 LIKDAMTPE
-254 EEVAEE
+254 EEAVEE
-260 VPAPIA
+260 APVPVA

-318 LEVQMLDIMQNPRL
+318 LEVQMLDIMQNTRL

-385 YKAIDAAAAVDR
+385 YKAIDAAASVDR